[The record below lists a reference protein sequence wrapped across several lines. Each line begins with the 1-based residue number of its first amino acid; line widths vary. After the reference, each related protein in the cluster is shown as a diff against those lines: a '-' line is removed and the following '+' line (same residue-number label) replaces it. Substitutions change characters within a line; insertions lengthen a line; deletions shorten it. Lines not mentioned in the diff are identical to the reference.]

1 MNPDEIDV
9 MKLTPED
16 YLKMRDR
23 CKELERDNILQQ
35 EHILELEHANSE
47 LSATINRMHGGCE
60 RAIELRRLLD
70 TLFDVGRDEAV
81 SDDEILRRMK
91 NLRDELTRLQKENV
105 FLYHQRNQLRND
117 KKQQADCILKLET
130 ELSQFRVAMKESSEK
145 IEVLNDSID
154 QLNKALAD
162 EAKGTKYWADEAHRA
177 QKRIAEMIYK
187 GDSKVSEIVKA
198 SADQIDVLNTS
209 IAKLQDDCAKFASDL
224 TKKEDEIRYWKNK
237 HEQLKDTC
245 SKQEADIRCHCMNT
259 FAATLKDA
267 DAKIQSANDRAAN
280 AKKEAKEAK
289 ERAESASERVRYLE
303 RKLRDVGSLN
313 DSLMKELANRHGA
326 LLQVVDKDAD
336 AYQRSV
342 MRYAPSNIVNGSQLG
357 FIYGVIGL
365 CGEAGEASELV
376 KKFVYHGHTLDYK
389 HLAIELGD
397 VLWYIAYTA
406 YGLGYS
412 LSNIMA
418 INQEKLAKR
427 YPDGKFDE
435 ERSRNREEGDI

>member
-1 MNPDEIDV
+1 MNPYEIDV

-23 CKELERDNILQQ
+23 CRELED
-35 EHILELEHANSE
+35 
-47 LSATINRMHGGCE
+47 
-60 RAIELRRLLD
+60 
-70 TLFDVGRDEAV
+70 
-81 SDDEILRRMK
+81 K
-91 NLRDELTRLQKENV
+91 
-105 FLYHQRNQLRND
+105 

-154 QLNKALAD
+154 KLNKELD
-162 EAKGTKYWADEAHRA
+162 DVAKRTKYWAGESHRA

-187 GDSKVSEIVKA
+187 GESNASE
-198 SADQIDVLNTS
+198 
-209 IAKLQDDCAKFASDL
+209 
-224 TKKEDEIRYWKNK
+224 
-237 HEQLKDTC
+237 
-245 SKQEADIRCHCMNT
+245 
-259 FAATLKDA
+259 AALKDA

-303 RKLRDVGSLN
+303 RKLRDVESLN
-313 DSLMKELANRHGA
+313 DSLMKELANRQEA
-326 LLQVVDKDAD
+326 LRQVIDNDAD

-342 MRYAPSNIVNGSQLG
+342 MRYAPSNIVNGSQRG
-357 FIYGVIGL
+357 FVYGAIGL

-376 KKFVYHGHTLDYK
+376 KKFVYHGHALDYK

-418 INQEKLAKR
+418 MNQEKLSKR